1 MGRAGIA
8 PEAPLP
14 QRSSEISYRGY
25 RLRQHSNLGWSVE
38 PQEGGQGR
46 GFSTPPSSLADVR
59 ALIDWRLD
67 QAA

>member
-8 PEAPLP
+8 QEAPFPRRTNDLC
-14 QRSSEISYRGY
+14 YRGY
-25 RLRQHSNLGWSVE
+25 RLRQQSNLGWSVE
-38 PQEGGQGR
+38 PEEGSQAG